1 MSIYRGKNVPCTVME
16 WERTFCS
23 RPHSGDEADYEL
35 LQIDL
40 LSRARGL
47 LNPIQWEEPFGMVMI
62 EAMAVGC
69 PVIAFARGAA
79 PEIVAHRRSGFLVQN
94 VNEMVHCISVIDE
107 LDRMAVRAH
116 VEQHFT
122 AYMMAEKY
130 TRVYEM
136 IIASSVGNVTS
147 GRCSSNDVPALIAP
161 LFPSVTPLSSTHVKT
176 DESAPLPF
184 QVRRIAKRTV
194 EVG

>member
-1 MSIYRGKNVPCTVME
+1 ME
-16 WERTFCS
+16 
-23 RPHSGDEADYEL
+23 
-35 LQIDL
+35 QKIDL

-79 PEIVAHRRSGFLVQN
+79 PEIVAHRRSGFLVQD
-94 VNEMVHCISVIDE
+94 VNEMAYCISTIDE

-116 VEQHFT
+116 VEKHFT
-122 AYMMAEKY
+122 ARTMAEKY
-130 TRVYEM
+130 TQVYEM
-136 IIASSVGNVTS
+136 IIASSVKNVTS
-147 GRCSSNDVPALIAP
+147 GRCSSNDVPALISP
-161 LFPSVTPLSSTHVKT
+161 LFPALTPLSPKLVKT
-176 DESAPLPF
+176 DVSTPLPF
-184 QVRRIAKRTV
+184 QVPRIAKRTV